1 MTITWS
7 VLADFDRNG
16 SYEYDLTDDIEMP
29 GSGIN
34 IDRGFGNDGIYQ
46 ISKVSITVTN
56 RSGTYVFDNSSSA
69 LYGKLRAGVPIRVA
83 ASDGSN
89 SYTLWTGYIQKYRMS
104 GFTPSTVPT
113 CTFECTDL
121 AGFLAQL
128 TPLNVLIGT
137 RTTKEAYEAVATAAQ
152 LTGADFQ
159 FSGLQSL
166 PLHWVRN
173 TDALTAMAQ
182 IQQSEMGGQWFVD
195 ALGRIQGQGRGTRLG
210 IAVSATWGDG
220 STIYPRAVQVDVVD
234 DDVISTASVQPNIFV
249 ADADEQ
255 VVFTFSRN
263 ASNPTPDSLYIGPGE
278 TYGPVSLDYPSPVEQ
293 VAVQVSGTDYTAN
306 SAIDG
311 TGTDMTS
318 SLSVLNT
325 EQGAGFELTLKNT
338 NTAAGLYVTLFQKK
352 GLSHSYVPDR
362 PIFTYGLP
370 IAGDKTSRGITVQ
383 LPFASDDTLKAR
395 DFAVQLVRTY
405 RYPYP
410 RLTLA
415 FDAGSDAATL
425 ASMLSV
431 ELGDLIQYR
440 DTDLTGL
447 GKSYSN
453 DYWYVDHI
461 KHVAPPNMAGQ
472 NFGCE
477 VQLVPSYLFRNLDAI
492 VYDQWERD
500 ANAESNVIE
509 DGGFETGVDAGWGSF
524 QGTLSQSST
533 QEHLGSNSMKVA
545 RASGV
550 LYNAFWA
557 ETLTGNTAG
566 RTFTGRAWV
575 YGEADSIGDHVDLIV
590 RENGGSQARADTTV
604 SVTLTAGWQFLE
616 ATRSIVEADRTAIE
630 LVIER
635 PSGATAG
642 EYFYVDDAELF
653 EGGLG
658 TSTSYDAWAGSAGFD
673 IEGGYALA
681 NSDSLQMPVLDLGP
695 GATDQVVEVLLSEIG
710 SGDEVGAVFRY
721 ADSNNHY
728 RFYVDAGTNEAILEK
743 SVEGTV
749 TELSS
754 PAYTVGTSAELRV
767 IEQGGRIRC
776 QVDGLTYIDTTDAPV
791 FYGTKCGLFARN
803 ASGTTKFNE
812 FYGQGLNGSTGVAES
827 RMPEIT
833 PMRLR
838 RHLSMRGAA

>member
-311 TGTDMTS
+311 SGTDMTS

-431 ELGDLIQYR
+431 ELGDLVQYR
-440 DTDLTGL
+440 DTDVTGL

-500 ANAESNVIE
+500 ATNLCTNADMELSATGWTAGGGATVARSTAFSHSGTASLQVVAAAQFDSAIFACTVPANSFVRFGCWVYFASGGNVFVDLS
-509 DGGFETGVDAGWGSF
+509 DGGDQDLNGVNFSCAAGTWTYVYHE
-524 QGTLSQSST
+524 GTTDSDTARNFHVYLNQVAGDTFYIDDVSIST
-533 QEHLGSNSMKVA
+533 
-545 RASGV
+545 
-550 LYNAFWA
+550 
-557 ETLTGNTAG
+557 
-566 RTFTGRAWV
+566 
-575 YGEADSIGDHVDLIV
+575 
-590 RENGGSQARADTTV
+590 
-604 SVTLTAGWQFLE
+604 
-616 ATRSIVEADRTAIE
+616 
-630 LVIER
+630 
-635 PSGATAG
+635 
-642 EYFYVDDAELF
+642 
-653 EGGLG
+653 GLG
-658 TSTSYDAWAGSAGFD
+658 TSTSYDAWSGDNSWD
-673 IEGGYALA
+673 IVTGYARA
-681 NSDSLQMPVLDLGP
+681 NEDSLQMPVLDLGP

-710 SGDEVGAVFRY
+710 SGDEVGVVFRY
-721 ADSNNHY
+721 TDSNNQY

-754 PAYTVGTSAELRV
+754 PAYTVGTTAELRV